1 MALEKRYDPKAIE
14 QNKYRF
20 WLERG
25 YFQSG
30 DSSKPPFS
38 MVIPP
43 PNVTGKLHLGHA
55 WNGTIQDILARYKRS
70 QGYDVLW
77 LAGMDHAGIATQA
90 VVEAKLRKEGTS
102 RHALGRE
109 AFLARVWEWRDIY
122 AKNIRQQWAKM
133 GFSLNYDYERF
144 TLDKGMNEAVNKVFV
159 DLYHKGLI
167 YRGERIINWDPA
179 QMTALS
185 NVEVIHKDV
194 EGALYYVSYRLTDTL
209 EPLFV
214 ATTRP
219 ETMFGDVCLVV
230 HPDDIR
236 YIHLIGKT
244 AINPANKKA
253 IPIIGDSYV
262 DTSFG
267 TGVMKCTPAHDP
279 NDFALGE
286 KYHLDMPTCMNK
298 DGSMNELAG
307 ELANLDRFDCRKRLV
322 DRLRAE
328 GNLLKIEKVTHAVGY
343 SERSDVQIEPMLSKQ
358 WFVKM
363 RPLAERAIAHQEG
376 QPIKFYPDRF
386 EKTFIQWMDKVED
399 WCISRQLWW
408 GHQIPAYYHK
418 YTKEILVSL
427 KPPLDMHNYEQDQ
440 DVLDTWFSSA
450 LWPFST
456 LGWPRDTMALSRYFP
471 VDVMIT
477 AYDIIFFW
485 VSRMIFQSLEFTHK
499 SPFKDVY
506 IHGLIRDDQ
515 GRKMSKSLGNGVD
528 PMDVINEYGADALRY
543 FLATNST
550 PGQDTRYI
558 EEKVAAAG
566 NYLNKIWNAARYI
579 LMTIPATIKPRDL
592 QPEGLNQIDK
602 YIMSRLHETIGLVTA
617 NLDKYELGMASNH
630 LYDFVYDDFCSW
642 YLELSK
648 VTLSGNDIEKI
659 KTTHQVLY
667 HVLHAILMMIY
678 PFSPFIAEEIYTQ
691 MPNHRPSIM
700 EENYPVAS
708 QRYQDTASIGDVRLL
723 QNIIKDV
730 RNYKVSHQLAP
741 NVELELHIHTAD
753 GRFVNVYKPY
763 LERFTF
769 SKIIDSISAA
779 IANNAPYVYSSGE
792 MVIVESINNVDA
804 LAKINADI
812 EKTQFEIARALK
824 LLENASFRAKASP
837 AKVAEEED
845 KLTQHRATLK
855 VLLEKRDYINKT
867 N

>member
-1 MALEKRYDPKAIE
+1 MALDKRYDHKSIE

-25 YFQSG
+25 YFQTG
-30 DSSKPPFS
+30 DPSHPRFS

-102 RHALGRE
+102 RFELGRQ
-109 AFLARVWEWRDIY
+109 AFLAKIWEWKDTY
-122 AKNIRQQWAKM
+122 AKSIRQQWAKL
-133 GFSLNYDYERF
+133 GFSLNYDFERF

-167 YRGERIINWDPA
+167 YRGERIINWDPVH
-179 QMTALS
+179 MTALS
-185 NVEVIHKDV
+185 NIEVVHKEV
-194 EGALYYVSYRLTDTL
+194 EGSLYYASYRLVDTL

-230 HPDDIR
+230 HPDDER
-236 YIHLIGKT
+236 YRHLIGKQ
-244 AINPANKKA
+244 AINPANKQT
-253 IPIIGDSYV
+253 IDIIADVYV
-262 DTSFG
+262 DKSFG
-267 TGVMKCTPAHDP
+267 SGVMKCTPAHDP
-279 NDFALGE
+279 NDFIIGE
-286 KYHLDMPTCMNK
+286 KHNLAMPNCMNK
-298 DGSMNELAG
+298 DGTMNELAG
-307 ELANLDRFDCRKRLV
+307 EYNKLDRFECRRKLV
-322 DRLRAE
+322 DRMRQE
-328 GNLLKIEKVTHAVGY
+328 GNLLKIEKITHAVGF
-343 SERSDVQIEPMLSKQ
+343 SERSDVPIEPMLSKQ

-363 RPLAERAIAHQEG
+363 RPLAEEAMINQAG
-376 QPIKFYPDRF
+376 PDAIKFFPERF
-386 EKTFIQWMDKVED
+386 EKTFMQWMDKVED

-418 YTKEILVSL
+418 YTKEVLVSL
-427 KPPLDMHNYEQDQ
+427 KPPLNLKDYEQDQ

-456 LGWPRDTMALSRYFP
+456 LGWPKATMAYERYFP

-485 VSRMIFQSLEFTHK
+485 VSRMAFQSLEFTK
-499 SPFKDVY
+499 KAPFKDVY
-506 IHGLIRDDQ
+506 IHGLIRDEQ

-528 PMDVINEYGADALRY
+528 PMDVIATYGADALRY

-558 EEKVAAAG
+558 EEKIIASS

-579 LMTIPATIKPRDL
+579 LMTIPATLKPRALSVDEL
-592 QPEGLNQIDK
+592 SPIDG
-602 YIMSRLHETIGLVTA
+602 YIMNRLHQTIESVAT
-617 NLDKYELGMASNH
+617 NLEKYELGMASSH

-648 VTLSGNDIEKI
+648 VTLNSLDVKRIE
-659 KTTHQVLY
+659 TTNQVLY
-667 HVLHAILMMIY
+667 QALHAILMMIY
-678 PFSPFIAEEIYTQ
+678 PFSPFIAEEIYQ
-691 MPNHRPSIM
+691 NMPNHKVSIM
-700 EENYPVAS
+700 EERYPQANHIYDDQMALSDVA
-708 QRYQDTASIGDVRLL
+708 LL
-723 QNIIKDV
+723 QSIIKDV
-730 RNYKVSHQLAP
+730 RNYKVIHQLAP
-741 NVELELHIHTAD
+741 NSQLTLVITAKNPN
-753 GRFVNVYKPY
+753 FVSDYRSY

-769 SKIIDSISAA
+769 SSIET
-779 IANNAPYVYSSGE
+779 IGKPEDLANNAPYVYPSGE
-792 MVIVESINNVDA
+792 LVIIESVNKIDA
-804 LAKINADI
+804 LAKLAADI
-812 EKTQFEIARALK
+812 EKEQYEIARALK
-824 LLENASFRAKASP
+824 LLDNPTFRAKAP
-837 AKVAEEED
+837 QEKIAEEEE
-845 KLTQHRATLK
+845 KLATHRATLK
-855 VLLEKRDYINKT
+855 ALKEKRDLLEK
-867 N
+867 